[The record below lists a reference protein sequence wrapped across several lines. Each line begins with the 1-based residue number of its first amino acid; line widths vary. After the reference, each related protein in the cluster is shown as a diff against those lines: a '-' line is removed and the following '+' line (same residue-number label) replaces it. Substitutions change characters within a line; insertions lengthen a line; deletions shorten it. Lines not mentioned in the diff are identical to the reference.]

1 MKRVGMMIAIAMGLT
16 SIALAQTPAEVHVTK
31 ADKDTAQLGS
41 TNNFTGIVYVTNRFK
56 GQGPARISGATV
68 TFEPQAR
75 TAWHSHP
82 LGQTL
87 IVTKGAGRVQ
97 HWGGAVQEINIGD
110 TVWIPPGVKH
120 WHGASSTTAMQHIAV
135 AETLNGKT
143 VDWMEPVTDA
153 QYAGL

>member
-1 MKRVGMMIAIAMGLT
+1 MKQIGMIATVAISFT

-97 HWGGAVQEINIGD
+97 HWGGAVQEIHIGH